1 MFVQG
6 ATNPA
11 LEALWSHLPAK
22 ADEQQVLS
30 PEFAAARLLPPKRDY
45 YRYEG
50 SLTTPPCSEGVRWL
64 VLKQTVAASAAQ
76 IARLATA
83 LGHPN
88 NRPVQPIGARVVL
101 K

>member
-6 ATNPA
+6 ASNRT
-11 LEALWSHLPAK
+11 LESLWPRLPVR
-22 ADEQQVLS
+22 ADERHALS
-30 PEFAAARLLPPKRDY
+30 PEIGAEGLLPASRDY

-50 SLTTPPCSEGVRWL
+50 SLTTPPCSEGVRWF
-64 VLKQTVAASAAQ
+64 VLKHPVTASAAQ
-76 IARLATA
+76 ISRLAA
-83 LGHPN
+83 VLGHPN